1 MEPTLVGTIFA
12 FLLLAAILWPI
23 ERFFPSI
30 RGQPLWRGGIKTDL
44 AYWFFTPLVTKALTR
59 GALVVAVVLLAFA
72 AGVRLDREH
81 VQAFL
86 YDPSRRVQR
95 QPAGLQ
101 VLEVLLLGDLLGYWT
116 HRLFHGRRLWPF
128 HAVHH
133 ASKQLDWLS
142 SVRLHPVNDAVSR
155 LVSALPILLLGF
167 SPLVLAG
174 YVPFLTFYAILIHAN
189 VSWTFRPLRYLL
201 ASPGFHRW
209 HHTSQEEGL
218 DKNFAGLFPFIDLL
232 FGTFY
237 MPEGRRPE
245 RFGVLN
251 EEVPEGLLGQLA
263 YPFRRAA
270 PPAAS

>member
-1 MEPTLVGTIFA
+1 MEPTLAGTIFA
-12 FLLLAAILWPI
+12 FLLLGAILWPI

-30 RGQPLWRGGIKTDL
+30 RGQRLWRSGIKTDL

-59 GALVVAVVLLAFA
+59 GALVVAVVLLALA
-72 AGVRLDREH
+72 AGIRLDKEH
-81 VQAFL
+81 IQAFL
-86 YDPSRRVQR
+86 HDPSRRVQR

-189 VSWTFRPLRYLL
+189 VSWTFGPLRYVL

-251 EEVPEGLLGQLA
+251 EDVPEGLLGQLA